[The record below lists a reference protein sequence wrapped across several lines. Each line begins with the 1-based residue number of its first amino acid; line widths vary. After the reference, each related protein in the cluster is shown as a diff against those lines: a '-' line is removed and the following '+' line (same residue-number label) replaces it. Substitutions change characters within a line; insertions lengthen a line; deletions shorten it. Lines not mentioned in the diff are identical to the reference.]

1 MAKYS
6 GKNYPVTRN
15 GLNAAREA
23 TNRNRNQVNNRR
35 GGQYG
40 NLLNRQ
46 LPTNFSEMDKTPGT
60 EMDKT
65 PGGDAPTN
73 PWLPPCPPGYTHA
86 LGGNAWGMGGASGVE
101 SGWQGGTGPA
111 FCSRIIGGN
120 VDEESA

>member
-15 GLNAAREA
+15 GLNAARDA
-23 TNRNRNQVNNRR
+23 TSRNRDQISNRR

-46 LPTNFSEMDKTPGT
+46 LPTDLTSMR
-60 EMDKT
+60 KT

-73 PWLPPCPPGYTHA
+73 PTLPACPPGFTHA
-86 LGGNAWGMGGASGVE
+86 LGGNAWGMGGGSGVE
-101 SGWQGGTGPA
+101 SGWQGGQGPA
-111 FCSRIIGGN
+111 FCTRIIGRHVG
-120 VDEESA
+120 EENE

>member
-46 LPTNFSEMDKTPGT
+46 LPTNFFEMYKTPGT
-60 EMDKT
+60 
-65 PGGDAPTN
+65 
-73 PWLPPCPPGYTHA
+73 
-86 LGGNAWGMGGASGVE
+86 
-101 SGWQGGTGPA
+101 
-111 FCSRIIGGN
+111 
-120 VDEESA
+120 

>member
-46 LPTNFSEMDKTPGT
+46 LPTNFS